1 MFGGSP
7 AVPAGQ
13 PRRQRG
19 SGSRVGFACF
29 GMARANDPVGNHKPS
44 VESEGSERGEVP
56 MGTAIMTEG
65 LSKWYGK
72 RQGLASLDMTVET
85 GEIYGFLGPNGA
97 GKTTTIRILL
107 DVIRAS
113 SGHVEVLGL
122 DPRNDSVAVRR
133 KVGYLPGDFVVD
145 GRQTGRQLLDH
156 LAALR
161 GGVARDR
168 IEGLAERL
176 GLDLSLP
183 IKSLSKGNRQKLG
196 LVQSFMHEPELLIL
210 DEPTS
215 GLDPLV
221 QREFQQMAGEAIAKG
236 QTVFMSSHV
245 LSEVQ
250 AIVDRVGIIRGG
262 RMVAV
267 DRVEDLRQRA
277 VRRIVV
283 QFDEP
288 IVPDGFSMLA
298 GVADLS
304 IVGSTLTCTLAG
316 RADDFVKALARHP
329 VASILSEEPDLD
341 DIFFEYYAGDRA

>member
-1 MFGGSP
+1 
-7 AVPAGQ
+7 
-13 PRRQRG
+13 
-19 SGSRVGFACF
+19 
-29 GMARANDPVGNHKPS
+29 
-44 VESEGSERGEVP
+44 
-56 MGTAIMTEG
+56 MGTAITTEG
-65 LSKWYGK
+65 LSKMYGK
-72 RQGLASLDMTVET
+72 RQGLADLDMTVET

-107 DVIRAS
+107 DVIRATT
-113 SGHVEVLGL
+113 GRAEVLGL
-122 DPRNDSVAVRR
+122 DPRANSVAVRR

-156 LAALR
+156 LSALR
-161 GGVARDR
+161 GGVPRER
-168 IEGLAERL
+168 IDGLAERL
-176 GLDLSLP
+176 GLDLSIL

-221 QREFQQMAGEAIAKG
+221 QREFQHMAREAIGGG

-250 AIVDRVGIIRGG
+250 AIVDRVGIIREG

-267 DRVEDLRQRA
+267 ERVEELRQRA
-277 VRRIVV
+277 VRRILV

-288 IVPDGFSMLA
+288 ITADGFSTLD
-298 GVADLS
+298 GIADLA
-304 IVGSTLTCTLAG
+304 IDGSTLTCTLAG
-316 RADDFVKALARHP
+316 RADDFVKALARYP
-329 VASILSEEPDLD
+329 VTSILSEEPDLD
-341 DIFFEYYAGDRA
+341 DIFFEYYAGEGA